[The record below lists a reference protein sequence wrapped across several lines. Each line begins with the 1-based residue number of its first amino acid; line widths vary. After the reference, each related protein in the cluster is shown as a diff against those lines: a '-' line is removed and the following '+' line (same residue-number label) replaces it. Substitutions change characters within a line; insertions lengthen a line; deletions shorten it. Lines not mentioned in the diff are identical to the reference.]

1 MKGSLAAVGLLML
14 SLPAL
19 AQSPAAT
26 PSAPQNQPPVNQ
38 PYPGMMMGGY
48 SMPMMGM
55 MRGGQMMT
63 MPMMGPMMMGPNCC
77 AYPGG
82 TAQGTLNLSAADV
95 KAQLE
100 RWVTWNGNP
109 RLKVG
114 KVAEKDTSTVT
125 AEIVTKDNS
134 VVQSFNVDR
143 HTGLYSPAQ

>member
-1 MKGSLAAVGLLML
+1 MKGSSLLLIGLSALPL
-14 SLPAL
+14 SAL
-19 AQSPAAT
+19 AQQQQSHPPQSTLPT
-26 PSAPQNQPPVNQ
+26 PNQ

-48 SMPMMGM
+48 STPMMGM

-77 AYPGG
+77 AYPGS

-114 KVAEKDTSTVT
+114 KVAEKDAGTVT
-125 AEIVTKDNS
+125 AEIVTKDDS